1 MDITANSIENQ
12 VENTQDIKI
21 ITITV
26 HWVKRSIIINT
37 TITTEVSIILTRAI
51 SITAMKGVVVAIDY
65 SFVH

>member
-1 MDITANSIENQ
+1 MDISANSSENQ

-37 TITTEVSIILTRAI
+37 TITTKVSIILTRAI
-51 SITAMKGVVVAIDY
+51 SITATKDVAMTIDY

>member
-1 MDITANSIENQ
+1 MDISANSSENQ

>member
-1 MDITANSIENQ
+1 LDITANSIENQ